1 MKLKQAMRAS
11 IGEVKRRRSS
21 SSHSRV
27 AKKLSHRALSPG
39 SGFAG
44 PRTGSSIPDRAHRG
58 PHAGFLAALA
68 ESQRGILAA
77 LVGMMDHV
85 ARPTL
90 AESHVKNVHNQLG
103 SQVIGHRPADH
114 PAAP

>member
-11 IGEVKRRRSS
+11 TCEAKRRRWSI
-21 SSHSRV
+21 SHSRV

-44 PRTGSSIPDRAHRG
+44 PRTGSGIPDRAHRG

-68 ESQRGILAA
+68 ESERVGCPRPSPGQA
-77 LVGMMDHV
+77 LVGMMDHLS
-85 ARPTL
+85 RPTL
-90 AESHVKNVHNQLG
+90 AEGHVQ
-103 SQVIGHRPADH
+103 SIQ
-114 PAAP
+114 

>member
-11 IGEVKRRRSS
+11 SCEAKRRRSS

-58 PHAGFLAALA
+58 PPAGSLAALA

-77 LVGMMDHV
+77 LVEMMYYV

-90 AESHVKNVHNQLG
+90 AESHVQGVQNQLG
-103 SQVIGHRPADH
+103 S
-114 PAAP
+114 